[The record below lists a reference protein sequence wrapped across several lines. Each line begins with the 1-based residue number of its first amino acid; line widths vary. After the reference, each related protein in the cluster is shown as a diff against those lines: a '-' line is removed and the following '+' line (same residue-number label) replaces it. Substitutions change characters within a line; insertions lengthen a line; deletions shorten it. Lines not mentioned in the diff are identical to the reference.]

1 MISHEPEHHPK
12 NNYQVRVGHTI
23 VNVDGLDRADAIQAA
38 RTRLCLD
45 MPRFWDVIQS
55 IDDQRFEVKSAS
67 D

>member
-1 MISHEPEHHPK
+1 MISHEPEKHPGK
-12 NNYQVRVGHTI
+12 NYQVRIGHTI
-23 VNVDGLDRADAIQAA
+23 VTVDGFDRADAIQAA

-55 IDDQRFEVKSAS
+55 IDDKRFEVESAP